1 MPVGGTNREPSSDM
15 LDPWLWQSTH
25 FPPESPQ
32 AFGDCINQYLLAK
45 GGFMMLLSRGE
56 STAMEAEDK
65 IGIEEADS
73 MIRVFAEAAQVAG
86 YITREEV
93 DVLLGDDIQA
103 AWAVA
108 ARLINT
114 PAEASGGSPRTA
126 G

>member
-1 MPVGGTNREPSSDM
+1 M

-32 AFGDCINQYLLAK
+32 AFGDCLNQYLLAK

-56 STAMEAEDK
+56 SPTMEAEDR
-65 IGIEEADS
+65 IGIDEADG
-73 MIRVFAEAAQVAG
+73 MIRVFAEGALAAG
-86 YITREEV
+86 YITRDEV
-93 DVLLGDDIQA
+93 DVLLGEDIQA

-108 ARLINT
+108 GRLLNT
-114 PAEASGGSPRTA
+114 PAEASGGSARTA

>member
-1 MPVGGTNREPSSDM
+1 M

-32 AFGDCINQYLLAK
+32 AYGDCINQYLLAK
-45 GGFMMLLSRGE
+45 GGYMMLLSRGE
-56 STAMEAEDK
+56 SATMAAEDQ
-65 IGIEEADS
+65 IGIEEADA
-73 MIRVFAEAAQVAG
+73 MIRVFAEAAHSAG
-86 YITREEV
+86 HITREEV
-93 DVLLGDDIQA
+93 DILLGEDIQA

-114 PAEASGGSPRTA
+114 PAEASGGGGARTA